1 MYHGLPPR
9 PHAAALCAYY
19 TVRHVSS
26 AALVCER
33 FVLGVM
39 GTMYYY
45 CIVALPTAALREPRL
60 GDAPW

>member
-9 PHAAALCAYY
+9 HLAAALCAYY
-19 TVRHVSS
+19 TVRHVS

-33 FVLGVM
+33 VVLGVM

>member
-1 MYHGLPPR
+1 MHHGLPPR
-9 PHAAALCAYY
+9 PQAAALCAYY
-19 TVRHVSS
+19 TVRHVS

>member
-19 TVRHVSS
+19 TVRHVS

-33 FVLGVM
+33 VVLGVM
-39 GTMYYY
+39 GTMYY

>member
-9 PHAAALCAYY
+9 PHAAALCACY
-19 TVRHVSS
+19 TVRHVS

-33 FVLGVM
+33 VVLGVM
-39 GTMYYY
+39 GTMYS